1 MGEYKCSKRTKRKL
15 YEAAR
20 SLFEEK
26 GYSET
31 SLADI
36 AEKAQVS
43 TGTLYRHY
51 PAKSFLLLY
60 SADEVLSNLEGDVE
74 ALPAGMGCRDR
85 VWSLISRGLGDSLSS
100 NQDDVSAGRSE
111 KTATLQLAHRTAIYS
126 SRETVEYAYKNR
138 LAMKGI
144 LEKELR
150 KGIDEGEIPANADV
164 SVLAEALTALLFWQ
178 YDLALVDPDGEGSV
192 AAFKRKVAALLDLK
206 AV

>member
-51 PAKSFLLLY
+51 PSKSFLLLY
-60 SADEVLSNLEGDVE
+60 SADEVLSKLEGDAE
-74 ALPAGMGCRDR
+74 ALPADMSCRDR
-85 VWSLISRGLGDSLSS
+85 VWSLISRGLNDSIAAS
-100 NQDDVSAGRSE
+100 QDDASAERAE
-111 KTATLQLAHRTAIYS
+111 RTATLQLAHRTAIYS
-126 SRETVEYAYKNR
+126 SRETVGYAYRNR

-150 KGIDEGEIPANADV
+150 KGSDEGELSADIDAP
-164 SVLAEALTALLFWQ
+164 VLAEALTALLFWQ

-192 AAFKRKVAALLDLK
+192 DAFKRKVSALLDLK

>member
-1 MGEYKCSKRTKRKL
+1 MSTN
-15 YEAAR
+15 AAR
-20 SLFEEK
+20 GRSASCTRRRGACSRKK
-26 GYSET
+26 GT
-31 SLADI
+31 
-36 AEKAQVS
+36 
-43 TGTLYRHY
+43 
-51 PAKSFLLLY
+51 AK
-60 SADEVLSNLEGDVE
+60 
-74 ALPAGMGCRDR
+74 RR
-85 VWSLISRGLGDSLSS
+85 WLICCGLGDRLSS
-100 NQDDVSAGRSE
+100 NQDDVSAGRAE

-206 AV
+206 EV